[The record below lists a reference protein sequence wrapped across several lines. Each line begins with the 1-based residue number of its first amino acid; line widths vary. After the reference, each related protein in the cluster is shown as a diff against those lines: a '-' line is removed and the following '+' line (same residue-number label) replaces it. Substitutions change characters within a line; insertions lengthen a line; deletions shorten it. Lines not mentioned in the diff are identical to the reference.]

1 MKKMYPLLSA
11 ILVLLSCNGTQP
23 DPVPEPAKASIQF
36 AVSPLSL
43 NPEGGDASVKV
54 TASGTWTV
62 TTDGQDWYA
71 LMSASQVYAGESLL
85 KVSAQP
91 NNTAAAR
98 QATLSFQSG
107 DQKASLALSQALFV
121 PKLSFS
127 AAEAVGEGAGG
138 EVSVAT
144 SANAVWTVV
153 EEDIDYWFSL
163 SPKTIA
169 KGENELKVKFNR
181 SYVAQKRTAQV
192 RFRSGEYEKTLLVSQ
207 KEGEPVEEGQYVPE
221 GYTLVW
227 QDDFSESSEQ
237 IADNWRFEDWAPG
250 RVNHELQRYVPDD
263 RRTAFTKDG
272 ALNIVAR
279 KDGGQVISARMNSRE
294 SWKYAYVEAAIWLP
308 KGRGTWPAFWMMPDD
323 FSKGWP
329 DCGEIDIMEEVGV
342 VPNETSSSIH
352 CNAYNHVKGTQKTA
366 KRDTAGAENEFHVY
380 ALEWT
385 ENYIKTYV
393 DGNPLL
399 EFKNDKA
406 GNDNT
411 WPFNKKFYIILNL
424 AWGGDWGGM
433 SGVDESALPCT
444 MKVDYVRVYK
454 KETK

>member
-1 MKKMYPLLSA
+1 MKKMFPLLSA
-11 ILVLLSCNGTQP
+11 LLLLFACKEPIP
-23 DPVPEPAKASIQF
+23 DPQPEPAKSSIQF
-36 AVSPLSL
+36 AASELVLS
-43 NPEGGDASVKV
+43 PEGGENSVKV

-62 TTDGQDWYA
+62 STDGQDWYT
-71 LMSASQVYAGESLL
+71 LKSASQIYSGESLV
-85 KVSAQP
+85 KVEAP
-91 NNTAAAR
+91 YNNTSSVR
-98 QATLSFQSG
+98 QAVLSFRSG
-107 DQKASLALSQALFV
+107 NESATLMVSQAQFV
-121 PKLSFS
+121 PELSFS
-127 AAEAVGEGAGG
+127 EAEVTGEGEGG
-138 EVSVAT
+138 EVSVT
-144 SANAVWTVV
+144 TKANANWTVV

-163 SPKTIA
+163 SPKAIT
-169 KGENELKVKFNR
+169 KGENELKVKFSR

-192 RFRSGEYEKTLLVSQ
+192 RFRSGDYEKVLVVSQ
-207 KEGEPVEEGQYVPE
+207 KEGVPVEDGEYVPD

-227 QDDFSESSEQ
+227 QDDFSEISEK
-237 IADNWRFEDWAPG
+237 IVDNWRYEDWAPG
-250 RVNHELQRYVPDD
+250 RVNNELQRYVPND
-263 RRTAFTKDG
+263 RRTAFTADG

-279 KDGGQVISARMNSRE
+279 KDGGQVISARMNSSE
-294 SWKYAYVEAAIWLP
+294 SWQYAYVEAAIWLP
-308 KGRGTWPAFWMMPDD
+308 KGKGTWPAFWMMPDD

-352 CNAYNHVKGTQKTA
+352 CYSYNHVKGTQKTA
-366 KRDTAGAENEFHVY
+366 ARITAGAENEFHVY

-393 DGNPLL
+393 DGVPLL

-433 SGVDESALPCT
+433 QGVDESALPCT

-454 KETK
+454 KQ

>member
-1 MKKMYPLLSA
+1 MKKMFPLISA
-11 ILVLLSCNGTQP
+11 LLLLFACKEPIP
-23 DPVPEPAKASIQF
+23 DPQPEPVKSSIQF
-36 AVSPLSL
+36 AASELVLS
-43 NPEGGDASVKV
+43 PEGGEASVKV

-62 TTDGQDWYA
+62 STDGQDWYT
-71 LMSASQVYAGESLL
+71 LKSASQIYSGESLVKVEAPYNNTSGARQAVLSFRSGNESATL
-85 KVSAQP
+85 KVSQAQ
-91 NNTAAAR
+91 
-98 QATLSFQSG
+98 
-107 DQKASLALSQALFV
+107 FV
-121 PKLSFS
+121 PELSFS
-127 AAEAVGEGAGG
+127 EAEVTGEGAGG
-138 EVSVAT
+138 EVSVT
-144 SANAVWTVV
+144 TKANASWTIV

-163 SPKTIA
+163 SPKAIA
-169 KGENELKVKFNR
+169 KGENELKVKFSR
-181 SYVAQKRTAQV
+181 SYVAQKRTAKV
-192 RFRSGEYEKTLLVSQ
+192 RFRSGDYEKVLVVSQ
-207 KEGEPVEEGQYVPE
+207 KEGEPVEDGEYVPD

-227 QDDFSESSEQ
+227 QDDFSESSEK
-237 IADNWRFEDWAPG
+237 IADNWRYEDWAPG
-250 RVNHELQRYVPDD
+250 RVNNELQRYVPND
-263 RRTAFTKDG
+263 RRTAFTADG

-294 SWKYAYVEAAIWLP
+294 SWQYVYVEAAIWLP
-308 KGRGTWPAFWMMPDD
+308 KGKGTWPAFWMMPDD

-352 CNAYNHVKGTQKTA
+352 CHSYNHVKGTQKTA
-366 KRDTAGAENEFHVY
+366 ARITAGAENEFHVY

-393 DGNPLL
+393 DGVLLL

-433 SGVDESALPCT
+433 QGVDETALPCT

-454 KETK
+454 KQ